1 MMNAQLAV
9 TLESQINIAPTRF
22 PYRAE
27 LCRGRGAPFAFTLA
41 ELLVVIAIIG
51 VLASLLLAALGRAH
65 GTAKSA
71 RCKNNLRQ
79 LGLALHLY
87 VSDSGAFP
95 TAIAGKAWPWHL
107 APYMSEQGLY
117 VYADHDPYALSN
129 SASGFVCPQW
139 TVQAVGFGYNS
150 LGYARMGLGS
160 QGIGA
165 DLPLAPVRESDVA
178 VPTDMIALG
187 DNVNSDVHGNLT
199 VAIGAIGRSLKDVHA
214 TPTTSAWTKR
224 HRTHSELVNVVFCDG
239 HIEANKIVQLYLD
252 EGDAFLRRWNRD
264 HEPHR
269 DKLKDQEP

>member
-1 MMNAQLAV
+1 
-9 TLESQINIAPTRF
+9 
-22 PYRAE
+22 
-27 LCRGRGAPFAFTLA
+27 
-41 ELLVVIAIIG
+41 
-51 VLASLLLAALGRAH
+51 
-65 GTAKSA
+65 
-71 RCKNNLRQ
+71 
-79 LGLALHLY
+79 
-87 VSDSGAFP
+87 
-95 TAIAGKAWPWHL
+95 
-107 APYMSEQGLY
+107 
-117 VYADHDPYALSN
+117 
-129 SASGFVCPQW
+129 
-139 TVQAVGFGYNS
+139 
-150 LGYARMGLGS
+150 MGLGS

-199 VAIGAIGRSLKDVHA
+199 VALGAIGRSLKDVRA